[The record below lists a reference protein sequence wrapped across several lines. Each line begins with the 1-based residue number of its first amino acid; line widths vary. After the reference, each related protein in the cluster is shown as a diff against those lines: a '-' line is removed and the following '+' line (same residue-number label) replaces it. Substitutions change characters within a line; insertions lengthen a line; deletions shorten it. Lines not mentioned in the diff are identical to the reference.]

1 MINLSQNHPDCP
13 EFSCW
18 WHWVYHGLPCLG
30 RTPLYL
36 WAIAHSIASPWERWE
51 VVTLGTWS
59 RGEIVEPFCLHLGLM
74 ENLHMCVYTYPWLH
88 TNSIPLNVFCFY
100 TIPTRDLWKSN
111 QCDSSHPDW
120 ERFDSSSSPQV
131 MTLPGNSTGK
141 TVTIWWNLRRPTD
154 TALSEYS
161 CPKCTECNYFRWT
174 FRS

>member
-1 MINLSQNHPDCP
+1 MKLSQNHPDCP
-13 EFSCW
+13 KFSCW
-18 WHWVYHGLPCLG
+18 WHWVYHGLPRLG

-59 RGEIVEPFCLHLGLM
+59 RLLSHFVFTWGLWRIYT
-74 ENLHMCVYTYPWLH
+74 CVFTQFYTYPWLH

-111 QCDSSHPDW
+111 QCDSSHPDCW

-131 MTLPGNSTGK
+131 MTLPIRLGSAQSK
-141 TVTIWWNLRRPTD
+141 
-154 TALSEYS
+154 
-161 CPKCTECNYFRWT
+161 
-174 FRS
+174 